1 MLVEISLFLLLL
13 ISGLSYLPFQ
23 HWIFRSLDFAK
34 IQITLVQSIALLV
47 LLIQYSALNISSKYF
62 GLVLLFLWLHNIIIL
77 LPYTTFYPVESK
89 ALNTSKK
96 PVRVLSVNVFQYNK
110 KKHLLIQL
118 INTLKP
124 DILLTMESDKA
135 WEETLN
141 KTERLFNSLK
151 KIPQDNTYGM
161 HFYTT
166 LETEYID
173 VNYFVAKDI
182 PSIEARLKTKS
193 GEEFM
198 FFGVH
203 PPPPSPVEEETS
215 KERDADILA
224 LSRKIKQLNL
234 PSIVVGDFNNVAWS
248 KSSKLF
254 KKNTQLLDPRI
265 GRGFV
270 STFHAG
276 YMFFRFP
283 IDLVFHSKEVYIQ
296 ELRTEK
302 HINSDHFPVYAEFVI
317 MPDKAKQNCTSD
329 DVNSDEK
336 KEIKELINE
345 GKAVE
350 SDNRD

>member
-1 MLVEISLFLLLL
+1 
-13 ISGLSYLPFQ
+13 
-23 HWIFRSLDFAK
+23 
-34 IQITLVQSIALLV
+34 
-47 LLIQYSALNISSKYF
+47 
-62 GLVLLFLWLHNIIIL
+62 
-77 LPYTTFYPVESK
+77 VESK